1 LQSTVEKKAHTLK
14 NTVISN
20 SDKEV
25 LFLGKTVA
33 GGKNHDMG
41 LFKTEFKGKEDWF
54 MNQNLGLDLG
64 YIGVDKIIKAKRIY
78 IPNKRPKKSKNVL
91 NPVLSKEQILYNSM
105 VSCIRVPVENTL
117 AGVKRGFVLKNK
129 LRSSREIMEDTTI
142 EIAAGIWNFHLSF
155 VRKK

>member
-1 LQSTVEKKAHTLK
+1 
-14 NTVISN
+14 
-20 SDKEV
+20 
-25 LFLGKTVA
+25 
-33 GGKNHDMG
+33 MG

-54 MNQNLGLDLG
+54 SNQNLGLDLG

-78 IPNKRPKKSKNVL
+78 IPNKRPKKSKDVP

-105 VSCIRVPVENTL
+105 VSCLRVPVENTL
-117 AGVKRGFVLKNK
+117 AGVKRAFVLKNK